1 MEQQDKFGRPIHDD
15 VFRKLVHY
23 GWALENCGYVEHGGK
38 PNLFVLKIGEGAFYA
53 DMRGT
58 KEVPIWTDPLPLLY
72 WRFDEHTPEWKQRRL
87 VKQERKR
94 LADAG
99 CPTRLSFHEMSPP
112 DGLMVKEDDGYC
124 AACGKDFQDKGRF
137 CSDECREKS
146 DQTETTS
153 E

>member
-23 GWALENCGYVEHGGK
+23 GWALENCGYVEHEAK
-38 PNLFVLKIGEGAFYA
+38 PNLFSLKERGVAFYA

-58 KEVPIWTDPLPLLY
+58 KEVPIWTEPSPLFY
-72 WRFDEHTPEWKQRRL
+72 WRFETSVPDWKKRRL
-87 VKQERKR
+87 VKSERKR
-94 LADAG
+94 LEAAG

-124 AACGKDFQDKGRF
+124 AVCGKDFQSEGRF
-137 CSDECREKS
+137 CSDECEGKAG
-146 DQTETTS
+146 QTRTTS
-153 E
+153 G